1 MARLRHLDR
10 NSFGGAFVILE
21 AFGNNLAG
29 LPVFAGETFTVTRAI
44 PIDGPRAEAIGL
56 NASDSA
62 PDRFEQLVLPH
73 LDAAYNLARW
83 LMRGDHDAEDVVQEA
98 FLRAFRA
105 FDQFHGQDPRA
116 WVLVI
121 VRNACFTAL
130 RRNRSHA
137 DAATLEDEIED
148 VRPDAGD
155 PVAVMERRALDEVV
169 KRAIEALPLLF
180 REVFVMREIEGLS
193 YRQIAEVIDAPIGT
207 VMSRLSRARGR
218 LQESLAPHLA
228 AEASSSST
236 SRAAGGTP

>member
-29 LPVFAGETFTVTRAI
+29 LPVFAGETFTDTRVA
-44 PIDGPRAEAIGL
+44 PWGVRAEAIGL

-105 FDQFHGQDPRA
+105 FDQFHGQDPRG
-116 WVLVI
+116 WVMVI

-137 DAATLEDEIED
+137 DAAMLEEEIED
-148 VRPDAGD
+148 LHPDAGD
-155 PVAVMERRALDEVV
+155 PVATMERRALDEVV
-169 KRAIEALPLLF
+169 KRSIEALPLLF
-180 REVFVMREIEGLS
+180 REVF
-193 YRQIAEVIDAPIGT
+193 
-207 VMSRLSRARGR
+207 
-218 LQESLAPHLA
+218 
-228 AEASSSST
+228 
-236 SRAAGGTP
+236 